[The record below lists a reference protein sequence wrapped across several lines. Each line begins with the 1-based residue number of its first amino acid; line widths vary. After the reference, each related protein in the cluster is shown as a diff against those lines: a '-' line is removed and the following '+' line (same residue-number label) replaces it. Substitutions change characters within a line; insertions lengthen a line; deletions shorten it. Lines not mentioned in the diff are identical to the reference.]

1 VQVGQIDL
9 DRGRVVADRANSQF
23 GYAATES
30 IVFMAIVALVTFLQR
45 RAVKLTQPGM

>member
-23 GYAATES
+23 GYAAAES
-30 IVFMAIVALVTFLQR
+30 IVFMAIMCSSPSCSGAR
-45 RAVKLTQPGM
+45 